1 MLRKEY
7 QVFLD
12 AVSGNT
18 HWLLS
23 GHLPVNWGCGN
34 EWQVDK
40 DFGPNHIQLEARLLD
55 LSSYSLV

>member
-1 MLRKEY
+1 MLGKEDG
-7 QVFLD
+7 VFLD

-23 GHLPVNWGCGN
+23 GHLAVNWECGN

-40 DFGPNHIQLEARLLD
+40 DFGHSEARLLGFGA
-55 LSSYSLV
+55 V